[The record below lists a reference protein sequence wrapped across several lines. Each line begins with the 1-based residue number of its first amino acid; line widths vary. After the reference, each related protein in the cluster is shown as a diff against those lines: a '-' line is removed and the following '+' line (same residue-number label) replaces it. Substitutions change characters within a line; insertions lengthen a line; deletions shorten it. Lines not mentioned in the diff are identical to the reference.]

1 MMNNELP
8 QFVIRHSSLVIRF
21 PPMKFEL
28 FVALRYLR
36 AKRKQT
42 MVSVISA
49 ISVLGIAAGVMALVI
64 ALALN
69 TGFKEDIQ
77 GKILGATSAINL
89 FRMDST
95 PLPDYEGLLR
105 RIGRVPH
112 VTGSAP
118 AIFKQVFIV
127 SSNANQGAAL
137 KGVDPHLEPQVS
149 DFFSHVI
156 AGDPHALDR
165 QQPPSSGDDSPLP
178 ESLILGKEMARALG
192 VTVGDTLKVLYPM
205 GRLTPLG
212 MTASGRTLRVAA
224 IFESGLWDID
234 ANWAYVNIATARRLF
249 AFPPG
254 SALVLQFKTDDLE
267 NAEAIAESIRARAGY
282 GFITTTW
289 IELNKPL
296 FSALK
301 LEKLVLF
308 LTIGLIVFVASLNI
322 VTTLIMMVLEK
333 QGDIAIL
340 TAMGATAKT
349 IQRVF
354 MLQGLIIGVI
364 GTVIGD
370 ILGLTISWILD
381 SFKLIKLEAEIY
393 SIPYVPF
400 HASIWDALLVSG
412 TALLISY
419 LATIYPA
426 RNASKLDPVEVLRYE

>member
-1 MMNNELP
+1 
-8 QFVIRHSSLVIRF
+8 
-21 PPMKFEL
+21 MKFEA

-36 AKRKQT
+36 ARRKQT

-49 ISVLGIAAGVMALVI
+49 ISALGITAGVMALVI
-64 ALALN
+64 ALALS

-77 GKILGATSAINL
+77 SKILGTTSAINL
-89 FRMDST
+89 IRIDST
-95 PLPDYEGLLR
+95 PLENYEQLLA
-105 RIGRVPH
+105 RIGPIPH

-118 AIFKQVFIV
+118 AIFNQVFI
-127 SSNANQGAAL
+127 SSDQRNQGAAL
-137 KGVDPHLEPQVS
+137 KGVNPAWERQVS
-149 DFFSHVI
+149 DFFSHVVT
-156 AGDPHALDR
+156 GDSRALDKR
-165 QQPPSSGDDSPLP
+165 EPSLAADTPRPL
-178 ESLILGKEMARALG
+178 ENIVIGKEMARAMG
-192 VTVGDTLKVLYPM
+192 VRIGDTLKVFYPM

-212 MTASGRTLRVAA
+212 MTASERTFRVAA

-234 ANWAYVNIATARRLF
+234 ANWAYVNIEVARRLF
-249 AFPPG
+249 NYPPG
-254 SALVLQFKTDDLE
+254 SALALQFKTDDLE
-267 NAEAIAESIRARAGY
+267 DVEAIADSIRAKAGP

-289 IELNKPL
+289 IEINKPL

-308 LTIGLIVFVASLNI
+308 LTIGLIVLVASLNI
-322 VTTLIMMVLEK
+322 VTSLVMMVIDK

-354 MLQGLIIGVI
+354 MLQGVIIGLTGTIVGDVLGI
-364 GTVIGD
+364 G
-370 ILGLTISWILD
+370 LSWILD
-381 SFKLIKLEAEIY
+381 KYKVIKLEAEVY

-400 HASIWDALLVSG
+400 HVRGWDVVVVSV

-426 RNASKLDPVEVLRYE
+426 RSAAKLDPVEVLRYE

>member
-1 MMNNELP
+1 
-8 QFVIRHSSLVIRF
+8 
-21 PPMKFEL
+21 MKFEV

-42 MVSVISA
+42 MVSVIST
-49 ISVLGIAAGVMALVI
+49 ISIVGMTAGVMALVI
-64 ALALN
+64 ALALS

-77 GKILGATSAINL
+77 SKIIGATSAVN
-89 FRMDST
+89 
-95 PLPDYEGLLR
+95 LLR
-105 RIGRVPH
+105 IDGTCILDPQDLLSRIGTVPR

-118 AIFKQVFIV
+118 AIFNPVFIA
-127 SSNANQGAAL
+127 SAARNQGATL
-137 KGVDPHLEPQVS
+137 KGVDPDHEGEVS
-149 DFFSHVI
+149 DFFSRI
-156 AGDPHALDR
+156 LAENPRALDK
-165 QQPPSSGDDSPLP
+165 PPLP
-178 ESLILGKEMARALG
+178 ADQDQPLPAESILIGKEMARALG
-192 VTVGDTLKVLYPM
+192 VKVGDTLKVFYPV
-205 GRLTPLG
+205 GRMTPLG
-212 MTASGRTLRVAA
+212 MTASEKRLRIAA

-234 ANWAYVNIATARRLF
+234 ANWAYINIDSARRLF
-249 AFPPG
+249 SYPPD
-254 SALVLQFKTDDLE
+254 SVSVIQFKISDLE
-267 NAEAIAESIRARAGY
+267 NAEAIADDIRTRSGA

-354 MLQGLIIGVI
+354 MLQGVIIGLI
-364 GTVIGD
+364 GTVFGNV
-370 ILGLTISWILD
+370 LGLGTSWVLNTY
-381 SFKLIKLEAEIY
+381 KLIKLEPEIY
-393 SIPYVPF
+393 SIPFVPF
-400 HASIWDALLVSG
+400 HIRIWDSILVSA

-426 RNASKLDPVEVLRYE
+426 RSAAKLDPVEVLRYE